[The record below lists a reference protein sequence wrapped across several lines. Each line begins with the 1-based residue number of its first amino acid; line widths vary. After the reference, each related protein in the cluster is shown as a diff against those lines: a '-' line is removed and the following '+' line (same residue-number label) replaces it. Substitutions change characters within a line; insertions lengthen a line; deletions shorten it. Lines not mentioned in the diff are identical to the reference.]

1 LFVLGDFFDY
11 SFPELD
17 DPITEEARFGDVD
30 WSFAFYESLGFSS
43 ADDFSGQDVFPFFVS
58 FPKLN
63 FLPVH
68 IEWDE

>member
-1 LFVLGDFFDY
+1 MLIGAL
-11 SFPELD
+11 L
-17 DPITEEARFGDVD
+17 
-30 WSFAFYESLGFSS
+30 FYESLGFSS